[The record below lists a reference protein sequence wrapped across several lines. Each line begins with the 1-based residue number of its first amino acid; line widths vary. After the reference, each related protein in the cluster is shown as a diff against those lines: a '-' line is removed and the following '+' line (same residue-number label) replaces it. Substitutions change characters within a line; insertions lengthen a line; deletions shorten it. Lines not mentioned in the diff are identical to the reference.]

1 MWQVS
6 KRSPVQ
12 FQVCLRQCHFVYSSA
27 LCWAWSSLNLFTLK
41 DNKNFLVFVKEL
53 IETLKKVNYVHKGSS
68 GWPVWNV
75 RRPVWCYVISVL
87 AQFCTLP
94 IPPPTATTTTNTTT
108 TTITT
113 MLSTAQFTGKN
124 YVCTNSRLFAPS
136 MSPRAIAS
144 LSRNISCLEIPDD
157 RGMPNYELVFC
168 HFSF

>member
-6 KRSPVQ
+6 KRSPLQ

-27 LCWAWSSLNLFTLK
+27 LCWAQSSLNLFTLK
-41 DNKNFLVFVKEL
+41 DNKNFLVFVKALE
-53 IETLKKVNYVHKGSS
+53 ETLKKVNYVHKRSS

-75 RRPVWCYVISVL
+75 HRPVWCYVISVL

-94 IPPPTATTTTNTTT
+94 ISPPTATTTTNTTT

-124 YVCTNSRLFAPS
+124 YVCTNSRLLSPS
-136 MSPRAIAS
+136 GDLGIGLGWDNHPDRTGPDHPHFGPTV
-144 LSRNISCLEIPDD
+144 EILFKL
-157 RGMPNYELVFC
+157 N
-168 HFSF
+168 